1 MEAKTVINLTIDS
14 YNNNDSKHG
23 LRGVPGLAPNLIT
36 NKRNSDMW
44 INDSATILITN
55 EAIRKFDYLP
65 HEYRPSYNALK
76 RIAELTLDSELY
88 SKGKAFQQSHVEWLA
103 GVVYDLFV
111 ERV

>member
-14 YNNNDSKHG
+14 YNYNDSKSVP
-23 LRGVPGLAPNLIT
+23 RGVPGLAYNLN
-36 NKRNSDMW
+36 NKTRNSDM
-44 INDSATILITN
+44 NSATILITN

-76 RIAELTLDSELY
+76 QITELALESELY
-88 SKGKAFQQSHVEWLA
+88 SEGKAFQKSHVEWLA

-111 ERV
+111 EGV

>member
-14 YNNNDSKHG
+14 YNYNDSKSVP
-23 LRGVPGLAPNLIT
+23 RGVPGLASNLIT
-36 NKRNSDMW
+36 KTRNSDM
-44 INDSATILITN
+44 NSATILITN

-76 RIAELTLDSELY
+76 QIAELALDSELY
-88 SKGKAFQQSHVEWLA
+88 SEGKAFQQSHVEWLA

-111 ERV
+111 EGV